1 MPSDST
7 PPAPDGVG
15 RSNRKKL
22 LPTCRDISELTTDL
36 LERKL
41 DLRSWL
47 GVKFHLG
54 RCQACRNYVDQMRKT
69 VRLLRGRSLAEPAP
83 GAAETAADL
92 ARAASQP
99 GKPES

>member
-1 MPSDST
+1 
-7 PPAPDGVG
+7 
-15 RSNRKKL
+15 
-22 LPTCRDISELTTDL
+22 
-36 LERKL
+36 
-41 DLRSWL
+41 
-47 GVKFHLG
+47 
-54 RCQACRNYVDQMRKT
+54 MRKT